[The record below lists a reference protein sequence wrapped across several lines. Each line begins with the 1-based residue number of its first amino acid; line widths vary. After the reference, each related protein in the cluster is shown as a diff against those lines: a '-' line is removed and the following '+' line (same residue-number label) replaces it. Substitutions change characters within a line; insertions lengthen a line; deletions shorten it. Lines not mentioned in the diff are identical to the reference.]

1 MAGKRQLVISILILI
16 ITFSLGT
23 IGYTLIEGW
32 SFFDSL
38 YMTVI
43 TLATI
48 GYQEVHPLTR
58 LGRVFTIVLVLF
70 GVGVLGYALRS
81 VISTIIEGEIRE
93 VLGRRQLEKRISQ
106 LKNHYIICGFGRM
119 GRIVCRELSS
129 QKKHFVVLEK
139 EPEKVAKADK
149 DIIVVNADATEDE
162 SLIGVGIKNAK
173 GLIAVLSSDAENLY
187 VVMSA
192 RVLNPKL
199 TIIARA
205 LTDGAEQKLIRA
217 GATRV
222 ISPYHIGGM
231 RIAYAVLK
239 PNVDDF
245 IEFATSSKNL
255 DLQLEEIVV
264 QPGSKLSGLT
274 LAESK
279 VRSDMGIMIVA
290 IKRASGNMVFNP
302 SFKSIIED
310 GDTLIALGEARHLKG
325 LEKIVQAS

>member
-1 MAGKRQLVISILILI
+1 MSGKRQFVISILILI
-16 ITFSLGT
+16 ILFSLGIT
-23 IGYTLIEGW
+23 GYSLIEGC

-48 GYQEVHPLTR
+48 GFQEVHPMTQS
-58 LGRVFTIVLVLF
+58 GRAFTIVLILF
-70 GVGVLGYALRS
+70 GVSAVGYAVKG
-81 VISTIIEGEIRE
+81 VIGTIIEGEVRE
-93 VLGRRQLEKRISQ
+93 VFGRRRLEKRISQ

-119 GRIVCRELSS
+119 GQIVCRELLNK
-129 QKKHFVVLEK
+129 KKHFVVLEK
-139 EPEKVAKADK
+139 EPEKVAKAEK

-205 LTDGAEQKLIRA
+205 LTEGAEQKLMRA

-222 ISPYHIGGM
+222 ISPYHIGGI

-245 IEFATSSKNL
+245 IEFATSGKNL
-255 DLQLEEIVV
+255 DLQIEELLV

-279 VRSDMGIMIVA
+279 IRSDMGIMIVA
-290 IKRASGNMVFNP
+290 IKRASGSMVFNP
-302 SFKSIIED
+302 SFNSIIED
-310 GDTLIALGEARHLKG
+310 GDTLIALGETRHLME
-325 LEKIVQAS
+325 LEKIVQPY